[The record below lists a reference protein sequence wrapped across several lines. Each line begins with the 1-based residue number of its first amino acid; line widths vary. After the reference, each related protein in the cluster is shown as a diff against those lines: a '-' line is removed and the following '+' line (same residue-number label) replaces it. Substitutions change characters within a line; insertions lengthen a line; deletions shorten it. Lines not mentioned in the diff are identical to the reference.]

1 MPTLF
6 ICYFF
11 STDVWHQKWQSC
23 DSRRCQNVN
32 NYFLLKIYIFIEKI
46 ISKFIFTWKDD
57 FFFRITKAQFQLQGW
72 PLREDEIEHKVK
84 SCFNQVIILDMINK
98 SCLKI
103 QIHYFWI
110 LKIFFLVWSKQ
121 RWKNYWR
128 WIYQSWFV
136 YSRIIWIWRIWWL
149 IIFFFGFHKF
159 LFWKK

>member
-1 MPTLF
+1 M
-6 ICYFF
+6 I
-11 STDVWHQKWQSC
+11 
-23 DSRRCQNVN
+23 
-32 NYFLLKIYIFIEKI
+32 
-46 ISKFIFTWKDD
+46 

-84 SCFNQVIILDMINK
+84 SCFNQVIILDK
-98 SCLKI
+98 EVSCFKI
-103 QIHYFWI
+103 QIHNFWI

-149 IIFFFGFHKF
+149 IFFFWISQIAF
-159 LFWKK
+159 LKKIIFTYILLCCTMDSIQKQYYSE